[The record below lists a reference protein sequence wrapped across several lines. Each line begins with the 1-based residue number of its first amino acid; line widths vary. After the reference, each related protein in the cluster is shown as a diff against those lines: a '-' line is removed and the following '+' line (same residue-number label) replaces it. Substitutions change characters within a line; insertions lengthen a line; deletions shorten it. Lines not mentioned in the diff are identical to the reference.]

1 MTPQRLRTKLR
12 KIREHGEEMAE
23 EGGELNLV
31 PYLDIVTNVI
41 MFMLATT
48 TFAAALGDINVSSP
62 TTSNAPQ
69 VTNVTPP
76 PEEPKNDLNL
86 TVSVSDKGFTIAAS
100 GAVLYQ
106 GFGFDAAGNLV
117 QPPGNVLPTIPKN
130 AKGEFDYDLLNKK
143 MLEIKK
149 SPTAAGET
157 KVIVNANADVIYEVL
172 VQVLD
177 ACRGKTTERADPADP
192 AKTIQTYEGF
202 GDVLLSAGVN

>member
-12 KIREHGEEMAE
+12 KIREQGEEMAE

-41 MFMLATT
+41 MFMLATA

-62 TTSNAPQ
+62 TTATVAPSPSPQ
-69 VTNVTPP
+69 DDT
-76 PEEPKNDLNL
+76 PKNELNL

-106 GFGFDAAGNLV
+106 GYSFDATGNLV
-117 QPPGNVLPTIPKN
+117 QPAAQVLPTIPKR
-130 AKGEFDYDLLNKK
+130 GTEYDYDALQKA
-143 MLEIKK
+143 MFQIKK
-149 SPTAAGET
+149 LPTAANET
-157 KVIVNANADVIYEVL
+157 KVIVNSNPEVKYEVI
-172 VQVLD
+172 VSVLD
-177 ACRGKTTERADPADP
+177 ACRGKLMPKDDPAHP
-192 AKTIQTYEGF
+192 GQKLEAYEGF

>member
-12 KIREHGEEMAE
+12 KIREQAEEMAE

-62 TTSNAPQ
+62 TTASTAQLQN
-69 VTNVTPP
+69 TPP
-76 PEEPKNDLNL
+76 PEPKNELNL
-86 TVSVSDKGFTIAAS
+86 TVSISEKGFTIAAS

-106 GFGFDAAGNLV
+106 GQMIEESGNISAAPAGAT
-117 QPPGNVLPTIPKN
+117 LPTIPK
-130 AKGEFDYDLLNKK
+130 KGNDYDYDSLATSMAK
-143 MLEIKK
+143 IKRT
-149 SPTAAGET
+149 PTAKNET
-157 KVIVNANADVIYEVL
+157 KVIVNANPNITYDVV

-177 ACRGKTTERADPADP
+177 ACRGKLLPVPDPDHPGKMMEGYER
-192 AKTIQTYEGF
+192 F
-202 GDVLLSAGVN
+202 GDVLLSAGLN